1 MSANGQVVIPA
12 DVRKLAKL
20 KPSAQF
26 LVINKGSDIVLKHV
40 TKEDILVDLDLAERI
55 GKAEDDFE
63 HGRYTK
69 ADTRM
74 SAKEIDDLLM
84 S

>member
-1 MSANGQVVIPA
+1 
-12 DVRKLAKL
+12 
-20 KPSAQF
+20 
-26 LVINKGSDIVLKHV
+26 VLKHV
-40 TKEDILVDLDLAERI
+40 TKEDILMDLDLAERI

-63 HGRYTK
+63 HDRYTK